1 MAFHLFWGH
10 VPWHPQAHSGL
21 SGEPAFC
28 LLFAYPEKQNAC
40 KLFTYKRLLIK
51 ICTPKRSVLEPI
63 SKRLG

>member
-1 MAFHLFWGH
+1 MAFHFFGVTYH
-10 VPWHPQAHSGL
+10 GIRMAHSGL

-28 LLFAYPEKQNAC
+28 PLFAYPEKRNAC